1 MRAGEHLSTDA
12 YDRSGQNKITEGRV
26 LTVDN
31 QIDQNTGTTRL
42 KAIFDNKDNTL
53 FPNQFVNI
61 RLLVEVKKDRVLI
74 PSVAIQHGPQ
84 GTFVYV
90 VSNGETVSVRPVQ
103 VGAIEGLNASIE
115 QGISEGEQVVTEGVD
130 KLRAGSKVKVGSGS
144 GPAE

>member
-1 MRAGEHLSTDA
+1 
-12 YDRSGQNKITEGRV
+12 
-26 LTVDN
+26 
-31 QIDQNTGTTRL
+31 
-42 KAIFDNKDNTL
+42 
-53 FPNQFVNI
+53 VNI

-130 KLRAGSKVKVGSGS
+130 KLRAGSKVKIGSGS